1 MKQISVKYQYFE
13 NENDGTCER
22 CFNFAQE
29 TSINYNMSEKKFH
42 REEYPLDIL
51 AEFGLSE
58 QMVYDLPDF
67 VHETIELGGKSPLL
81 PLTIEQ
87 PFGCTHLYA
96 KFCLVET
103 EDGMDVLFSPK
114 LKEMNLEEFSEREKK
129 LLLEGKVIV
138 SEIEEKFVTEEDV
151 QRIKAFV
158 QIDKDTNS
166 VVYTPT
172 QVIGRNLKNVS
183 EEFNLSDE
191 DLKKLSEGSLV
202 TISEENEEGS
212 PEYITIG
219 IDLFSDKGVVLVPG
233 QVEQWERAVR
243 KSMPEYSFGNDGCW
257 INRHGVL
264 TYIPENE
271 FTKDILDVMERQA
284 KQAGMA
290 MESHFEQDGYGN
302 GRSSSEAEDLS
313 HQITR

>member
-1 MKQISVKYQYFE
+1 
-13 NENDGTCER
+13 
-22 CFNFAQE
+22 
-29 TSINYNMSEKKFH
+29 MSEKKFH

-67 VHETIELGGKSPLL
+67 VHEIIEFGGKSPLL

-138 SEIEEKFVTEEDV
+138 SEVEEKFVTEEGVEDV

-166 VVYTPT
+166 VVYTLT

-183 EEFNLSDE
+183 EEFDLSDD
-191 DLKKLSEGSLV
+191 DLRKLSEGSLV
-202 TISEENEEGS
+202 TISEENGV
-212 PEYITIG
+212 
-219 IDLFSDKGVVLVPG
+219 DLFSDKGVVLVPG
-233 QVEQWERAVR
+233 QVEQWERTVR

-257 INRHGVL
+257 INKHGVL
-264 TYIPENE
+264 TYVPENE

-284 KQAGMA
+284 KQAGMP
-290 MESHFEQDGYGN
+290 MESHFEQEGYGN
-302 GRSSSEAEDLS
+302 GHSNSEAEDLS
-313 HQITR
+313 QQITR

>member
-1 MKQISVKYQYFE
+1 MY
-13 NENDGTCER
+13 
-22 CFNFAQE
+22 
-29 TSINYNMSEKKFH
+29 MSDKKFH
-42 REEYPLDIL
+42 RDEYPLDIL

-103 EDGMDVLFSPK
+103 EDGIDVLFSPK

-138 SEIEEKFVTEEDV
+138 SEVEENFVTEEGVEDV

-183 EEFNLSDE
+183 EEFDISDDE
-191 DLKKLSEGSLV
+191 LKKLSEGGLI
-202 TISEENEEGS
+202 TISEENEEGA

-219 IDLFSDKGVVLVPG
+219 VDLFSDKGVVLVPG
-233 QVEQWERAVR
+233 QVEQWERTVR

-257 INRHGVL
+257 INKHGVL
-264 TYIPENE
+264 SYIPENE

-290 MESHFEQDGYGN
+290 METHFEQEGYGN
-302 GRSSSEAEDLS
+302 GHSTSDSEDLS

>member
-1 MKQISVKYQYFE
+1 M
-13 NENDGTCER
+13 
-22 CFNFAQE
+22 
-29 TSINYNMSEKKFH
+29 
-42 REEYPLDIL
+42 
-51 AEFGLSE
+51 
-58 QMVYDLPDF
+58 
-67 VHETIELGGKSPLL
+67 
-81 PLTIEQ
+81 
-87 PFGCTHLYA
+87 
-96 KFCLVET
+96 VET

-138 SEIEEKFVTEEDV
+138 SEVEEKFVTEEGVEDV

-166 VVYTPT
+166 VVYTLT

-183 EEFNLSDE
+183 EEFDLSDD
-191 DLKKLSEGSLV
+191 DLRKLSEGSLV

-219 IDLFSDKGVVLVPG
+219 VDLFSDKGVVLVPG
-233 QVEQWERAVR
+233 QVEQWERTVR

-257 INRHGVL
+257 INKHGVL
-264 TYIPENE
+264 TYVPENE

-284 KQAGMA
+284 KQAGMP
-290 MESHFEQDGYGN
+290 MESHFEQEGYGN
-302 GRSSSEAEDLS
+302 GHSNSEAEDLS
-313 HQITR
+313 QQITR

>member
-1 MKQISVKYQYFE
+1 
-13 NENDGTCER
+13 
-22 CFNFAQE
+22 
-29 TSINYNMSEKKFH
+29 MSEKKFH

-191 DLKKLSEGSLV
+191 DLKKLFEGSLV

-219 IDLFSDKGVVLVPG
+219 VDLFSDKGVVLVPG

>member
-1 MKQISVKYQYFE
+1 
-13 NENDGTCER
+13 
-22 CFNFAQE
+22 
-29 TSINYNMSEKKFH
+29 MSQKRFH
-42 REEYPLDIL
+42 RDEYPLDIL

-81 PLTIEQ
+81 PLTVEQ

-103 EDGMDVLFSPK
+103 EDGIDVLFSPK
-114 LKEMNLEEFSEREKK
+114 LKEMNLEAFSEREKM

-138 SEIEEKFVTEEDV
+138 SDIDESFIAEDGIELL

-183 EEFNLSDE
+183 EEFDITEDE
-191 DLKKLSEGSLV
+191 LRLLSEGNLV
-202 TISEENEEGS
+202 TISEENDEGS

-219 IDLFSDKGVVLVPG
+219 VDLFSDKGVVLVPG
-233 QVEQWERAVR
+233 QKGQWERTVR
-243 KSMPEYSFGNDGCW
+243 KTMPEYSFGNDGCW
-257 INRHGVL
+257 INKHGILSYV
-264 TYIPENE
+264 PDED

-290 MESHFEQDGYGN
+290 MESHLEREGYGN
-302 GRSSSEAEDLS
+302 GRSETEEEEQSR
-313 HQITR
+313 QITR

>member
-1 MKQISVKYQYFE
+1 MMEHAKGVLILRKKLQLI
-13 NENDGTCER
+13 
-22 CFNFAQE
+22 
-29 TSINYNMSEKKFH
+29 IIMSEKKFH

-103 EDGMDVLFSPK
+103 EDGMDVLFSPM

-138 SEIEEKFVTEEDV
+138 SEIEEKFVTEEDVEDV

-219 IDLFSDKGVVLVPG
+219 VDLFSDKGVVLVPG
-233 QVEQWERAVR
+233 QVEQWERTVR

-257 INRHGVL
+257 INKHGVL
-264 TYIPENE
+264 SYIPENE
-271 FTKDILDVMERQA
+271 FTKDILEVMERQA

-290 MESHFEQDGYGN
+290 MDSHLGQEGYGN
-302 GRSSSEAEDLS
+302 GHSTSDSEDLS

>member
-103 EDGMDVLFSPK
+103 EDGMDVL
-114 LKEMNLEEFSEREKK
+114 
-129 LLLEGKVIV
+129 
-138 SEIEEKFVTEEDV
+138 
-151 QRIKAFV
+151 
-158 QIDKDTNS
+158 
-166 VVYTPT
+166 
-172 QVIGRNLKNVS
+172 
-183 EEFNLSDE
+183 
-191 DLKKLSEGSLV
+191 SL
-202 TISEENEEGS
+202 
-212 PEYITIG
+212 
-219 IDLFSDKGVVLVPG
+219 
-233 QVEQWERAVR
+233 
-243 KSMPEYSFGNDGCW
+243 
-257 INRHGVL
+257 
-264 TYIPENE
+264 
-271 FTKDILDVMERQA
+271 
-284 KQAGMA
+284 
-290 MESHFEQDGYGN
+290 
-302 GRSSSEAEDLS
+302 RS
-313 HQITR
+313 

>member
-1 MKQISVKYQYFE
+1 M
-13 NENDGTCER
+13 
-22 CFNFAQE
+22 
-29 TSINYNMSEKKFH
+29 
-42 REEYPLDIL
+42 
-51 AEFGLSE
+51 
-58 QMVYDLPDF
+58 
-67 VHETIELGGKSPLL
+67 L

-114 LKEMNLEEFSEREKK
+114 LKETNLEEFSEREKK

-138 SEIEEKFVTEEDV
+138 SEIEEKFVTEEDVEDV

-219 IDLFSDKGVVLVPG
+219 VDLFSDKGVVLVPG

>member
-1 MKQISVKYQYFE
+1 
-13 NENDGTCER
+13 
-22 CFNFAQE
+22 
-29 TSINYNMSEKKFH
+29 MSEKKFH

-219 IDLFSDKGVVLVPG
+219 VDLFSDKGVVLVPG
-233 QVEQWERAVR
+233 QVEQLERAVR

>member
-1 MKQISVKYQYFE
+1 
-13 NENDGTCER
+13 
-22 CFNFAQE
+22 
-29 TSINYNMSEKKFH
+29 MSEKRFH
-42 REEYPLDIL
+42 RDEYPLDIL

-58 QMVYDLPDF
+58 RMVYDLPDF

-103 EDGMDVLFSPK
+103 EDGIDVLFSPK
-114 LKEMNLEEFSEREKK
+114 LKEMNLEAFSEHEKT

-138 SEIEEKFVTEEDV
+138 SEIEESFVTDEGVEDA
-151 QRIKAFV
+151 QRIRAFV
-158 QIDKDTNS
+158 QIDRDTNS

-183 EEFNLSDE
+183 EKFDIGDDE
-191 DLKKLSEGSLV
+191 LRLLSEGNLV

-212 PEYITIG
+212 PEYLTIG
-219 IDLFSDKGVVLVPG
+219 VDLFSDKGVVLVPG
-233 QVEQWERAVR
+233 QKGQWERTVR

-257 INRHGVL
+257 INRHGALSYV
-264 TYIPENE
+264 PEE
-271 FTKDILDVMERQA
+271 DFTKDLLDVMERQA

-290 MESHFEQDGYGN
+290 MESHLEREGYGK
-302 GRSSSEAEDLS
+302 GYFEIEEEEQSR
-313 HQITR
+313 QITR